1 MKTIIVSL
9 LLLST
14 SMMAANIDV
23 ITDGTALVN
32 GQKLTKNTV
41 IKYGDNI
48 ETKKGAS
55 FRFNIGKEAFLV
67 NEKTKFSL
75 NKEDGTNVIDLVSG
89 SIMGTFSKGKHQVK
103 TPNMTAGIRGTV
115 VFALVKDNKSYF
127 CICYGATD
135 INAHQLHDEIHLE
148 ATHRAMVWI
157 TPEKVNRSAKME
169 FHTDDEIRALDK
181 MVGRTPKFDK

>member
-1 MKTIIVSL
+1 MKPLIISL

-14 SMMAANIDV
+14 SMLA
-23 ITDGTALVN
+23 TDIAVVTEGDTFVN
-32 GQKLTKNTV
+32 GKKLTLNTT
-41 IKYGDNI
+41 IKYGDSI
-48 ETKKGAS
+48 ETKRGAS

-89 SIMGTFSKGKHQVK
+89 SIMGTFSKGKHALK

-115 VFALVKDNKSYF
+115 VFALVKENKSYF
-127 CICYGATD
+127 CTCYGATD
-135 INAHQLHDEIHLE
+135 VKAHQLDEDIHLE
-148 ATHRAMVWI
+148 ATHHTMVWI
-157 TPEKVNRSAKME
+157 TPEKVNRGAKME

>member
-1 MKTIIVSL
+1 MNPFIVSL

-14 SMMAANIDV
+14 SMLATDIAI
-23 ITDGTALVN
+23 ITEGDTFVN
-32 GQKLTKNTV
+32 GKKLTHNTT

-67 NEKTKFSL
+67 NEETKFSL
-75 NKEDGTNVIDLVSG
+75 KKEDNTNIIDLVSG
-89 SIMGTFSKGKHQVK
+89 SIMGTFSKGKHKVK

-115 VFALVKDNKSYF
+115 VFAMVKENKSYF
-127 CICYGATD
+127 CTCYGKTD
-135 INAHQLHDEIHLE
+135 VHAEHINQETTLE
-148 ATHRAMVWI
+148 ATHHNMVWI
-157 TPEKVNRSAKME
+157 TDTKIKPATKME
-169 FHTDDEIRALDK
+169 AHTDEQIRVLDK